1 MKNLRFLKLMNKYI
15 QALFLLFVL
24 ISCSKE
30 HELFTNPDIEK
41 AGISFKNT
49 LTPNEDMN
57 ILDYL
62 YFYNGGGVAVG
73 DINNDGL
80 PDIYFSG
87 NQVKNEL
94 YLNKGNLQFENITE
108 QAGVA
113 GISDW
118 NTSAI
123 MGDVN
128 GDGFLD
134 IYVCAVVGLN
144 GLDGHNELFINNGD
158 NTFTESSEKYGL
170 DSDTFSSSAAFLDY
184 DLDGDLDI
192 YILNH
197 AVHTQNSFGK
207 AELRYERN
215 AQTGDRLMRNDGGSF
230 TDVSEEAGIYGGINS
245 YGLGIAV
252 SDFNL
257 DGYPDIYIGNDFHED
272 DYYYLNNGD
281 GTFTEDLKNHFG
293 HTTRFSMGSDVADL
307 NHDGWPDLISL
318 DMLSEDEHVLKSSEG
333 DDNIQTQRL
342 RTDKYG
348 YHYQFTRNMLY
359 INREGGNY
367 QESGLLSGVAATDW
381 SWSALFGDFNQ
392 DMEQDLFISNGIPK
406 RPNDLDYIKFVSSEQ
421 IQNKISN
428 TGLIDQKA
436 LEKMPSGKTHNYIFE
451 GTSELVF
458 KDRSSNWIANDT
470 LASGATAYGDFD
482 NDGDLDLITNNL
494 NSSPTLYVNQTN
506 KKSNYLK
513 VSLKSNT
520 ANPFAI
526 GAKAYVYA
534 GGIKQFKE
542 LYTVRG
548 FQASSEPIL
557 HFGFKDIEMIDSV
570 RIIWPDRTTQLLTN
584 IEVNQSLLVQQSNTS
599 AFNYKTLLS
608 KQRPLFLKV
617 NYSTGLDF
625 THREDAYSDFDREKL
640 IPYQVG
646 DRGPAVAIGD
656 LNGDSKDDI
665 FFGGSKFIASQIFM
679 QTDSSFVKS
688 KIPTI
693 QNDSINEEVAAVI
706 ADFNKNGAND
716 LFTATAGG
724 DFSKKSK
731 PLLDA
736 LYLNNKSEFTKA
748 NLPQLFENT
757 SVLAV
762 YDYDA
767 DGDLDVFVGSQSI
780 TGSFGKLPTS
790 YLLENK
796 NGSFTIAQEFK
807 ELGMVTSAIWDD
819 FDGDSKKDL
828 IVTGEWM
835 HPIFLKNTGD
845 KLVKQDKIKGDLNGL
860 WQSIIAFDIDHDGD
874 TDYLLGNWG
883 ENSKFKASDEFP
895 MLMYYSDFDANGQT
909 ETLVVTEKNE
919 SYYPLLGLDA
929 LASQL
934 VSLRKK
940 YSTYRS
946 FAGQTIEEILSENQL
961 KSSKKL
967 KVNTLKSGYLRN
979 DSGSYTFVPFNRD
992 FQVAPIMT
1000 FCKFDFDNDGADE
1013 ILAAGNYFGVQPF
1026 HGRLDSFTG
1035 ALIKDE
1041 KTIITGDK
1049 LGLDF
1054 AQKSIRHLNTILF
1067 QNRNYLIAT
1076 PNNGKVQ
1083 LYQIGKS
1090 IKN

>member
-1 MKNLRFLKLMNKYI
+1 MNKYI
-15 QALFLLFVL
+15 QALSLVFVL

-30 HELFTNPDIEK
+30 PELFTNPDIEK

-113 GISDW
+113 GTSDW

-215 AQTGDRLMRNDGGSF
+215 AQTGDRLMRNDGSSF

-257 DGYPDIYIGNDFHED
+257 DGYPDIYVGNDFHED

-281 GTFTEDLKNHFG
+281 GTFTEDLKSHFG
-293 HTTRFSMGSDVADL
+293 HTSRFSMGSDVADL

-451 GTSELVF
+451 GTSELEF

-494 NSSPTLYVNQTN
+494 NNSPTLYVNQTN
-506 KKSNYLK
+506 KKGNYLK
-513 VSLKSNT
+513 VRLKSNT

-584 IEVNQSLLVQQSNTS
+584 IAVNQSLLVQQSNTR

-617 NYSTGLDF
+617 NDSTGLDF

-656 LNGDSKDDI
+656 LNGDGKDDI

-688 KIPTI
+688 KIATI

-724 DFSKKSK
+724 DFSNKSK

-762 YDYDA
+762 HDYDA

-796 NGSFTIAQEFK
+796 NGSFAIAQEFK

-874 TDYLLGNWG
+874 TDYVLGNWG

-1090 IKN
+1090 TKN

>member
-1 MKNLRFLKLMNKYI
+1 MNKYI
-15 QALFLLFVL
+15 QALFLVFVL
-24 ISCSKE
+24 ISCSRE
-30 HELFTNPDIEK
+30 PELFTNPDIEK

-73 DINNDGL
+73 DINSDGL

-108 QAGVA
+108 QAGIA
-113 GISDW
+113 GTSDW

-170 DSDTFSSSAAFLDY
+170 DLDTFSSSAAFLDY

-257 DGYPDIYIGNDFHED
+257 DGYPDIYVGNDFHED

-281 GTFTEDLKNHFG
+281 GTFTEDLKSHFG
-293 HTTRFSMGSDVADL
+293 HTSRFSMGSDVADL

-436 LEKMPSGKTHNYIFE
+436 LEKMPSGKTRNYIFE

-506 KKSNYLK
+506 KKGNYLK
-513 VSLKSNT
+513 VRLKSNT

-526 GAKAYVYA
+526 GAKAYAYA
-534 GGIKQFKE
+534 DGIKQFKE

-584 IEVNQSLLVQQSNTS
+584 IEVNQTLLVQQSNTR

-617 NYSTGLDF
+617 NDSTSLDF

-656 LNGDSKDDI
+656 LNGDGKDDI

-688 KIPTI
+688 KIHTI

-724 DFSKKSK
+724 DFSNKSK

-736 LYLNNKSEFTKA
+736 LYLNNKSEFIRA

-762 YDYDA
+762 HDYDA

-796 NGSFTIAQEFK
+796 NGSFAIAQEFK

-845 KLVKQDKIKGDLNGL
+845 KLVKQDKIKGDLYGL

-874 TDYLLGNWG
+874 TDYVLGNWG

-940 YSTYRS
+940 YSTYKS
-946 FAGQTIEEILSENQL
+946 FAGQTIEEILSYNQL

-1067 QNRNYLIAT
+1067 QNKNYLIAT